1 MRAIKANKCWKAGL
15 LESLVLCGLSLFSSG
30 AMAAENLALPAPST
44 ANPLESTGELSL
56 MAAPVPDRRLI
67 FADGSLYASGFGMA
81 IRSTPSDNAGSPYA
95 AETGFGFGILAGW
108 RKQILG
114 FELGFQQLDRRFE
127 VGGEQIS
134 TEYQQVPALMRLW
147 LGDSF
152 TLGFGPS
159 FSVASGTVVVA
170 DAQGRTRNLSFDQAS
185 LKPVELGF
193 VMNTQVHLLSSNR
206 MGVLLGAQY
215 AFSLLNHATRGDFRY
230 TDVQFFA
237 GVRVG
242 AL

>member
-1 MRAIKANKCWKAGL
+1 MRTLRAKECL
-15 LESLVLCGLSLFSSG
+15 SLCGLYLVL
-30 AMAAENLALPAPST
+30 AATGQGLTGSVARA
-44 ANPLESTGELSL
+44 LESTSDLVSL
-56 MAAPVPDRRLI
+56 EPPAHDRRLL
-67 FADGSLYASGFGMA
+67 FAEGSLYASGFGMA

-95 AETGFGFGILAGW
+95 PETGFGFGVLAGW

-114 FELGFQQLDRRFE
+114 FELGFQQLDRRFG

-147 LGDSF
+147 LGDAF